1 MRTSIAAL
9 GDESAWSTWMPLQE
23 CWKTL
28 PACPGLYRIRLL
40 TGQRSQMAYF
50 GQSGNLKERL
60 YALRHIYAD
69 LMPYKDPHTVAP
81 SLWAWRQKRPD
92 ALFEVSIVPLPDVP
106 DTFREGLETL
116 AIALCRQRD
125 GQSPLCQFGRMPE
138 NYAPSSANNARLL
151 LAGKRQRGGPTTEY
165 LDCHRPGIAPQ
176 GCLEGDPHAR
186 DWCGH
191 HWTPWVAMQGLRPQG
206 EVGLYRL
213 RVPDLDPLIYV
224 GQGKLADRLK
234 AIRPL
239 AKMECSWVANRAW
252 QPHMRLELLTDA
264 IAAHVWSTATLPL
277 WQFEPTH
284 PEPDED
290 VTRKAS

>member
-1 MRTSIAAL
+1 
-9 GDESAWSTWMPLQE
+9 
-23 CWKTL
+23 
-28 PACPGLYRIRLL
+28 
-40 TGQRSQMAYF
+40 
-50 GQSGNLKERL
+50 
-60 YALRHIYAD
+60 
-69 LMPYKDPHTVAP
+69 
-81 SLWAWRQKRPD
+81 
-92 ALFEVSIVPLPDVP
+92 
-106 DTFREGLETL
+106 
-116 AIALCRQRD
+116 
-125 GQSPLCQFGRMPE
+125 
-138 NYAPSSANNARLL
+138 
-151 LAGKRQRGGPTTEY
+151 
-165 LDCHRPGIAPQ
+165 
-176 GCLEGDPHAR
+176 
-186 DWCGH
+186 
-191 HWTPWVAMQGLRPQG
+191 MQGLRPQG